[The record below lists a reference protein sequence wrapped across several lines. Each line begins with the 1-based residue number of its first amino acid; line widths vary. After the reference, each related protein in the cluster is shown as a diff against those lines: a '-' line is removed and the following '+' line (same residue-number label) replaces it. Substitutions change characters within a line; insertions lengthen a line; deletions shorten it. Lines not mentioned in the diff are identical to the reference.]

1 MPAGRIRLTGVGK
14 RYTLFE
20 DTPTLA
26 YGLLHAWGRSRRKA
40 LWAVRHVDLEI
51 EPGEAVGVMGRNGSG
66 KSTLLQMLGGV
77 TAPTTGELHVSGRI
91 APLISV
97 GVGFH
102 PELTGRENIYINA
115 SILGLSRAEVDR
127 RVDEIIA
134 FSELEAFIDTP
145 VKFYSSGMYVRLGF
159 SVAAHV
165 DPNVLLVDEVLAVGD
180 LLFQMKCYEHLE
192 RLRRDGVTT
201 VMVSHNIA
209 AMESYCERG
218 VLLDHGNKVFDGD
231 IGSAVSAYYQR
242 LGSTTT
248 VNDPKADSDLRVE
261 SGVMDLVS
269 AQLVDGDGTPR
280 ARFATGETAIVRARV
295 RVKADVPGTF
305 MSVTVLSAAGLG
317 IYHDS
322 SRFRPGGPLTA
333 GSECVFEVACPLELT
348 TGAYALKFAIGRAK
362 PPGDGGARADD
373 AAILVTPQRLDF
385 HVSGS
390 QTAKGLVDLHA
401 RFTTPTADDGTAR
414 ATRGRRPRTQKA
426 SR

>member
-1 MPAGRIRLTGVGK
+1 MDAGRIRLSGVGK

-26 YGLLHAWGRSRRKA
+26 YSLLHAWGRSRRKP
-40 LWAVRHVDLEI
+40 LWAVREIDLEI

-77 TAPTTGELHVSGRI
+77 TKPTTGELRVAGRI

-115 SILGLSRAEVDR
+115 AILGLSRVEVDR

-180 LLFQMKCYEHLE
+180 LLFQMKCYQHLE
-192 RLRRDGVTT
+192 RLRQDGVTT

-209 AMESYCERG
+209 AMENYCDRG
-218 VLLDHGNKVFDGD
+218 ILLDHGNKLFDGD
-231 IGSAVSAYYQR
+231 IASAVSAYYQQ

-248 VNDPKADSDLRVE
+248 AGDLNAGADLQVE
-261 SGVMDLVS
+261 AGVMELIS
-269 AQLVDGDGTPR
+269 AQLVGSTGAPR
-280 ARFATGETAIVRARV
+280 SRFTTGETAVVRARV
-295 RVKADVPGTF
+295 QVKADVPGTF
-305 MSVTVLSAAGLG
+305 MSVTVLSATGVG

-322 SRFRPGGPLTA
+322 SRFRPGEPLA
-333 GSECVFEVACPLELT
+333 ASSEAVFEVACPLELT
-348 TGAYALKFAIGRAK
+348 TGAYALKFAIGRVK
-362 PPGDGGARADD
+362 PHSDDGPRADD
-373 AAILVTPQRLDF
+373 AAILITPQRLDF
-385 HVSGS
+385 YVSGS

-401 RFTTPTADDGTAR
+401 SFSTRTVDSEQPGSSGTL
-414 ATRGRRPRTQKA
+414 ATRRRA